1 MNAAKT
7 LLNFVLLGTLLGILV
22 ASWVGPNYLGWYNET
37 PLATQT
43 MCNLPEVIRNVTS
56 DLIHYQTIGAG
67 VGALAFLVL
76 GVLFVLRANRK
87 ARDSHPGA
95 PPPPAAPQTAP

>member
-7 LLNFVLLGTLLGILV
+7 LLNFVLLGTLLGVLV

-37 PLATQT
+37 PLASQT
-43 MCNLPEVIRNVTS
+43 MCNLPEVIRNVTT

-67 VGALAFLVL
+67 VGAFIFLVL
-76 GVLFVLRANRK
+76 GVLFVMRANRK
-87 ARDSHPGA
+87 ARDTGA
-95 PPPPAAPQTAP
+95 PPPAAPQTAP

>member
-7 LLNFVLLGTLLGILV
+7 LLNFVLLGTLLGVLV

-43 MCNLPEVIRNVTS
+43 MCNLPEVIRNVTT

-67 VGALAFLVL
+67 VGALVFLVL

-87 ARDSHPGA
+87 AKDLGA
-95 PPPPAAPQTAP
+95 PPPAAPQTAP